1 LRALRRG
8 GWPPRLRFR
17 THSEETSSWYSARR
31 IGEDCSAYK
40 VLVEEGTERILG
52 AHLLGPHADE
62 IINLFAMAMHT
73 EMKPRD
79 IKKMVF
85 AYPTV
90 GSDMPYML

>member
-1 LRALRRG
+1 
-8 GWPPRLRFR
+8 
-17 THSEETSSWYSARR
+17 
-31 IGEDCSAYK
+31 
-40 VLVEEGTERILG
+40 
-52 AHLLGPHADE
+52 
-62 IINLFAMAMHT
+62 MAMHT